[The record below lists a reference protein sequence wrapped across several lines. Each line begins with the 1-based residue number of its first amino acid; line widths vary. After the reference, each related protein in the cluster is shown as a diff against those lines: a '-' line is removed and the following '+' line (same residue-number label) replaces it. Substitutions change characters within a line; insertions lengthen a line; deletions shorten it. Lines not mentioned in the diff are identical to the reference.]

1 MNREPLQI
9 TIDKFTFRVQD
20 GRLYTEEGV
29 WVSERGEDGVVRLG
43 LSDFRQQSSGDVAF
57 VELPAVGQAIEAGE
71 TLADVETIKV
81 DLAIAVPFDVV
92 IVAINEALSE
102 TPELINQDPYEAGWL
117 AEVKP
122 VAWPAPGLLDA
133 KSYLAVMAAQAE
145 EAAR

>member
-57 VELPAVGQAIEAGE
+57 VELPAVGQVVKAGE
-71 TLADVETIKV
+71 PFAEVETIKV

-92 IVAINEALSE
+92 VAAVNEALSE
-102 TPELINQDPYEAGWL
+102 TPELINQDPYGAGWL

-122 VAWPAPGLLDA
+122 ATWPVPGLLDA
-133 KSYLAVMAAQAE
+133 ESYLAVMAAQAE